1 MNRISPK
8 ALPVFNLTEA
18 ILEETRMPK
27 VIEFNQERAEQK
39 DRTEKPWKIRFLIF
53 GGLLCWFWYEA
64 AKQLG
69 WLN

>member
-27 VIEFNQERAEQK
+27 VIEFNQQRDEQEDTPALGLIVCVIISAEIWAAMF
-39 DRTEKPWKIRFLIF
+39 EIYW
-53 GGLLCWFWYEA
+53 LLRIY
-64 AKQLG
+64 L
-69 WLN
+69 